1 MARRPREFTEAEI
14 EGIVELHEAN
24 LSTTAIA
31 EQIGCAHTTVQ
42 RVLAEQGIDWQQPA
56 NLKPITA
63 AQYREGYDAGYR
75 TALCHVHLHGL
86 EGAHEY
92 SRYRQLPWAKNGDGG
107 VPPDFPGMYAKR
119 ENARNRGD

>member
-1 MARRPREFTEAEI
+1 MARRVREFTEAET
-14 EGIVELHEAN
+14 ERIVELHSAS

-31 EQIGCAHTTVQ
+31 EQIGCAHTTVE

-56 NLKPITA
+56 SLKPITA

-75 TALCHVHLHGL
+75 TALCHAHLHGL

-92 SRYRQLPWAKNGDGG
+92 SRYRLLPWAKNGDGD
-107 VPPDFPGMYAKR
+107 VPPAFPRMYG
-119 ENARNRGD
+119 NHD